1 MYMLYSYLKF
11 QQGLTLVESLLSL
24 IAGIVI
30 IIGGFYLFSCLRS
43 QIAVSNEISQL
54 DYAIVQALEGVNA
67 YYHNCIINGGSAR
80 HCLSQATMSTI
91 NSLQTGGYI
100 TDKTEQILQLH
111 FPDKTQGTT
120 KKPIYHF
127 KTKNIQKA
135 PQELINFYIEVD
147 NLKLI
152 NINRSVIYLCN
163 TMRDCQLKTAPGRPT
178 KYDIDKNKII
188 YTNQLNAY
196 L

>member
-1 MYMLYSYLKF
+1 MLLQPKLQY
-11 QQGLTLVESLLSL
+11 QHGLTIVECLL
-24 IAGIVI
+24 VI
-30 IIGGFYLFSCLRS
+30 IIAFLVLTSGFGWIESLRRD
-43 QIAVSNEISQL
+43 IIISNEISQL

-80 HCLSQATMSTI
+80 HCLSKATMSTI

-163 TMRDCQLKTAPGRPT
+163 TMRDCQLKTAPGRAT